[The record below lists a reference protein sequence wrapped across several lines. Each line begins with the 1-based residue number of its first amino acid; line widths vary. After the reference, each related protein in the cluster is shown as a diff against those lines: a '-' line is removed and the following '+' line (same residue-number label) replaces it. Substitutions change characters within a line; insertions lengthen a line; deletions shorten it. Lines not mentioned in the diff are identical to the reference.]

1 MSNYISLEAVS
12 ADECKH
18 KIKTPFAR
26 IVAEGTPE
34 KPYYNIWYFDPA
46 DGECHI
52 GFGSY
57 YLDNVFNWLAEEFE
71 ITEPHTDVVPVV
83 HGELTER
90 IRELLQAEQDGRL
103 LVLPCKVGDRI
114 YRVIDDCTFPGDCGT
129 KRMCKGCEYRNLFI
143 EKTTFR
149 LYLLTDEGKLR
160 RGYYRTREEAEKALE
175 GNKDY

>member
-83 HGELTER
+83 HGR
-90 IRELLQAEQDGRL
+90 
-103 LVLPCKVGDRI
+103 K
-114 YRVIDDCTFPGDCGT
+114 
-129 KRMCKGCEYRNLFI
+129 I
-143 EKTTFR
+143 E
-149 LYLLTDEGKLR
+149 DEGTGFFYLCSLCGECLPYGANYCPNCGAKMDK
-160 RGYYRTREEAEKALE
+160 EETNEL
-175 GNKDY
+175 D